1 MSDSYTARRAITLHR
16 THEEVPL
23 FEEDLPFDP
32 DVDDDAAQMIA
43 PARPLH
49 LRPRALALVFA
60 GGVIG
65 TAMRYGIEIAIPQ
78 VIQGWPVATFSI
90 NLLGAFVL
98 GVLLENMA
106 RRGADAGVRQR
117 IRLLAGTGFC
127 GAFTTYSTFA
137 LEAVLLTRDGHLPI
151 ALAYGVSTVFLGALA
166 AWAGIVVGASMH
178 VDRSAR

>member
-1 MSDSYTARRAITLHR
+1 MFDK
-16 THEEVPL
+16 
-23 FEEDLPFDP
+23 DLPFDP
-32 DVDDDAAQMIA
+32 DVDDDAAQMTA

-49 LRPRALALVFA
+49 LRPSALALVFI

-78 VIQGWPVATFSI
+78 VIRGWPIATFSI

-98 GVLLENMA
+98 GVLLENTA

-117 IRLLAGTGFC
+117 IRLFAGTGFC

-137 LEAVLLTRDGHLPI
+137 LEAVLLTRDGHLST
-151 ALAYGVSTVFLGALA
+151 ALVYGISTVFLGALA
-166 AWAGIVVGASMH
+166 AWAGIVVGASIH
-178 VDRSAR
+178 FDRSAR

>member
-1 MSDSYTARRAITLHR
+1 M
-16 THEEVPL
+16 

-32 DVDDDAAQMIA
+32 DVDDDAAQMTG

-49 LRPRALALVFA
+49 LRPRALALVFV

-65 TAMRYGIEIAIPQ
+65 TALRYGIEIAVPQ

-90 NLLGAFVL
+90 NLIGAFVL

-137 LEAVLLTRDGHLPI
+137 LEAVLLTRDGHLVT
-151 ALAYGVSTVFLGALA
+151 ALGYGISTVFLGALA
-166 AWAGIVVGASMH
+166 AWAGIVVGASMY